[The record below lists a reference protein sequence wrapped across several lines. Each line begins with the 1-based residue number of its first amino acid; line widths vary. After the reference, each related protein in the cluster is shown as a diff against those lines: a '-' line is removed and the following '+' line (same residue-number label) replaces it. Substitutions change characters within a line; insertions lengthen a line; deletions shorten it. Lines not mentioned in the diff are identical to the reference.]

1 MTNFPHYLSFSLNT
15 QSTAYTNNAVHVLKT
30 LILIPKIFDIN
41 LVFEH
46 SKENIYYEF
55 LGCILR
61 TNNKTYSCL
70 FLQKNFDTKEW
81 IYYMDEQIYYFK
93 CFYELVSRLLKNQE
107 MPILLIY
114 QQLQENYNMDI
125 AAADKDLT
133 ENQVEILENYAKNIE
148 NTADI
153 LSNQFR
159 PIEEII
165 KIDSTFNNSTSID
178 ENIRNS
184 NSTIQENKFKR
195 VSSANNNNNSTNINS
210 SNFPTSTSQS
220 VEFDY
225 ICTYCGLKNK
235 IENKNCLKCKGNNE
249 NNIKEVLSRKKNG
262 DKFTNDNKSE
272 NVNEFASKTQG
283 KIFKQ
288 KTLSTNHSANNIIS
302 TNLTPSPG
310 KEPTRLSPEIM
321 KAIDIPS
328 FDFKIKSLEDEKR
341 ILE

>member
-1 MTNFPHYLSFSLNT
+1 
-15 QSTAYTNNAVHVLKT
+15 
-30 LILIPKIFDIN
+30 
-41 LVFEH
+41 
-46 SKENIYYEF
+46 
-55 LGCILR
+55 
-61 TNNKTYSCL
+61 
-70 FLQKNFDTKEW
+70 
-81 IYYMDEQIYYFK
+81 
-93 CFYELVSRLLKNQE
+93 
-107 MPILLIY
+107 
-114 QQLQENYNMDI
+114 MDI

-195 VSSANNNNNSTNINS
+195 VSSANNNNNNSTNINS

-283 KIFKQ
+283 NIFKQ

>member
-1 MTNFPHYLSFSLNT
+1 
-15 QSTAYTNNAVHVLKT
+15 
-30 LILIPKIFDIN
+30 
-41 LVFEH
+41 
-46 SKENIYYEF
+46 
-55 LGCILR
+55 
-61 TNNKTYSCL
+61 
-70 FLQKNFDTKEW
+70 
-81 IYYMDEQIYYFK
+81 
-93 CFYELVSRLLKNQE
+93 
-107 MPILLIY
+107 
-114 QQLQENYNMDI
+114 MDI

-195 VSSANNNNNSTNINS
+195 VSSANNNNNNSTNINS
-210 SNFPTSTSQS
+210 SNFPTSTIQS

-262 DKFTNDNKSE
+262 DKFTNDYKSE

-283 KIFKQ
+283 NIFKQ